1 MQSSYLCVILQ
12 IKRKK
17 EIILTAF
24 TWFLILN
31 KIQDGDQDSTCLVTS
46 QTSSSAT
53 NHNIYLIF

>member
-12 IKRKK
+12 VKRKK
-17 EIILTAF
+17 LMLTAF
-24 TWFLILN
+24 TWFLIPN

-53 NHNIYLIF
+53 NHKIYLIL